1 MRYKSYMSMK
11 TGEKLT
17 FTITDLSR
25 GGAGVARTASGQT
38 VFVPCS
44 LTGDVVKVEMV
55 EVKRRHAFAKIIEIT
70 KPSPDRVSPPCDVFT
85 RCGGCQWQHVP
96 YPLQWSTKFNGV
108 RQAMT
113 TAGISKKLALE
124 EFPADTIWHYRNRIQ
139 MRGKGNQLGF
149 YAERSHD
156 IVPVTECAITL
167 PAINQALNDIRD
179 QGLEFHKEYKVEIEV
194 AKDGSVQSHW
204 NTPHAAGGFRQ
215 VNDEQNKKL
224 IAWVKQTLATKQPI
238 YDLYGGSANLSRE
251 LASQGVEVHCVDQ
264 STPDNEPQQPDT
276 LHFYN
281 QDVLAWLKNRIT
293 DLMYKRI
300 PAPTSPW
307 SAIIDP
313 PRGGMGDDFED
324 IVSRLDKLN
333 VKSMILVGCK
343 TDTWARDIAKLQ
355 QRKWTLASVA
365 VFDFFPHTPHVETAA
380 YLTNP
385 SN

>member
-1 MRYKSYMSMK
+1 MSLK
-11 TGEKLT
+11 IGNQLT
-17 FTITDLSR
+17 VTITDLSR
-25 GGAGVARTASGQT
+25 GGAGVARANGGQT

-44 LTGDVVKVEMV
+44 LTGDEVKVEIV

-70 KPSPDRVSPPCDVFT
+70 KPSPDRVSPQCDVFT

-96 YPLQWSTKFNGV
+96 YAIQWSTKTDGV
-108 RQAMT
+108 RQALSAT
-113 TAGISKKLALE
+113 SNDKKVKFQ
-124 EFPADTIWHYRNRIQ
+124 EFSADTIWHYRNRVQ
-139 MRGKGNQLGF
+139 MRGKGDALGF

-156 IVPVTECAITL
+156 IVPVTQCAIAS
-167 PAINQALNDIRD
+167 PEINQALVEIRSKD
-179 QGLEFHKEYKVEIEV
+179 CVSNKEYKVEIEV
-194 AKDGSVQSHW
+194 TEDGSVQCHW
-204 NTPHAAGGFRQ
+204 NTHHAASGFRQ

-224 IAWVKQTLATKQPI
+224 IAWIRQTFKKNHPI

-264 STPDNEPQQPDT
+264 STPENKRGQQPDT
-276 LHFYN
+276 LHFHN
-281 QDVLAWLKNRIT
+281 QDVLSWLKNRIT

-300 PAPTSPW
+300 PEPTSPW

-343 TDTWARDIAKLQ
+343 TDTWVRDIIKLQ

-365 VFDFFPHTPHVETAA
+365 VFDFFPHTPHIETAA
-380 YLTNP
+380 YLENQTHD
-385 SN
+385 